1 MTKELE
7 ETLSHT
13 WTLRNTLKTVLA
25 PEVVDYIMTLI
36 AQDGA
41 HRKSIAL
48 CEELE
53 KEQSEEK

>member
-7 ETLSHT
+7 EVLSHT

-25 PEVVDYIMTLI
+25 PEVVDYIITLI
-36 AQDGA
+36 AQDSA
-41 HRKSIAL
+41 HRKFVAL
-48 CEELE
+48 CEEFE

>member
-7 ETLSHT
+7 EVLSHT

-25 PEVVDYIMTLI
+25 PEVVDYIMTLV
-36 AQDGA
+36 AQDSA
-41 HRKSIAL
+41 HRKFVAL
-48 CEELE
+48 CEEFE

>member
-7 ETLSHT
+7 EVLSHT

-25 PEVVDYIMTLI
+25 PEVVDYIVSLI

-41 HRKSIAL
+41 HRKFIAL
-48 CEELE
+48 CEEFE
-53 KEQSEEK
+53 KKQSEEK

>member
-7 ETLSHT
+7 EVLSHT

-41 HRKSIAL
+41 HRKFVAL
-48 CEELE
+48 CEEFE

>member
-7 ETLSHT
+7 EVLSHT

-36 AQDGA
+36 AQDSA
-41 HRKSIAL
+41 HRKFVAL
-48 CEELE
+48 CEEFE

>member
-25 PEVVDYIMTLI
+25 PEVVDYIMTLV
-36 AQDGA
+36 AQDSA
-41 HRKSIAL
+41 HRKFVAL
-48 CEELE
+48 CEEFE

>member
-7 ETLSHT
+7 EALSHT

-25 PEVVDYIMTLI
+25 AEVVDYIMTLV
-36 AQDGA
+36 AQDSA
-41 HRKSIAL
+41 HRKFVAL
-48 CEELE
+48 CEEFE

>member
-25 PEVVDYIMTLI
+25 PEAVDYIMTLV
-36 AQDGA
+36 AQDSA
-41 HRKSIAL
+41 HRKFVAL
-48 CEELE
+48 CEEFE

>member
-7 ETLSHT
+7 EALSHT

-25 PEVVDYIMTLI
+25 PEVVDYIMTLV
-36 AQDGA
+36 AQDSA
-41 HRKSIAL
+41 HRKFVAL
-48 CEELE
+48 CEEFE

>member
-7 ETLSHT
+7 EALSHT

-25 PEVVDYIMTLI
+25 PEAVDYIMALV

-41 HRKSIAL
+41 HRKFVAL
-48 CEELE
+48 CEEFE
-53 KEQSEEK
+53 KEQ

>member
-7 ETLSHT
+7 EVLSHT

-36 AQDGA
+36 AQDSA
-41 HRKSIAL
+41 HRKFVVL
-48 CEELE
+48 CEEFD